1 MVKMGEVFVGW
12 VVIPAKAA
20 RPKRVIGLIV
30 AVPLA
35 PAPSPRVE

>member
-1 MVKMGEVFVGW
+1 MVKRVEVFVGW

-35 PAPSPRVE
+35 PSSPTRVE